1 MLLASS
7 SSVYGSSILEYL
19 RAELVVHFAGVTE
32 ILFIPY
38 ARPSGL
44 SYDAYTAHMQ
54 GAFDFMDVNVKG
66 IHSFSNPKLAIA
78 DAQAI
83 FTGGGNTFV
92 LVDALYKNNLLDALR
107 AKLKDGTPYLGT
119 SAGTNI
125 CGVSMKTTNDMPI
138 VQPKSYD
145 TLGLIP
151 FNINAHYIEPS
162 INSKHKGETRETRIK
177 EFHIYNTTPV
187 IGLREGSWLSVKGEE
202 LILKGALPALLF
214 EKGKEK
220 KECTSGTLFSAK
232 GKQKKT

>member
-19 RAELVVHFAGVTE
+19 RAELVLHFAGVTE

-151 FNINAHYIEPS
+151 FNINAH
-162 INSKHKGETRETRIK
+162 
-177 EFHIYNTTPV
+177 
-187 IGLREGSWLSVKGEE
+187 
-202 LILKGALPALLF
+202 
-214 EKGKEK
+214 
-220 KECTSGTLFSAK
+220 
-232 GKQKKT
+232 